1 MFWRAGK
8 PAAEQS
14 TPAPVDAA
22 AEQQRITGLV
32 GDKPVIIQRDENKRF
47 KLPGL

>member
-1 MFWRAGK
+1 VAD
-8 PAAEQS
+8 QT

-22 AEQQRITGLV
+22 AEQQRVTSLIGE
-32 GDKPVIIQRDENKRF
+32 KPVIIQRDENKHL